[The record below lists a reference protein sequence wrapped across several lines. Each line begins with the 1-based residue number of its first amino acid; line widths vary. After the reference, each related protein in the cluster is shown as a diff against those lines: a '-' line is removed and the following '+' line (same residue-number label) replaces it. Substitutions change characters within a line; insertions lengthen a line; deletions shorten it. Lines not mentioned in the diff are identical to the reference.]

1 MLQRLKLQNV
11 GPAQSLDIEF
21 SPRVNLIT
29 GDNGLGKSF
38 LLDIAWWALTSHWA
52 YFQADP
58 YDRDLTATIT
68 FSYGAPDEEVGFS
81 AASDFDRE
89 DQKWKRPRGITPAP
103 GLVIHARADGG
114 ISVWDPARNTRAT
127 TSRAV
132 RLATTDRIPAYVFSW
147 DEIWNGKFPKKG
159 STIDRNRPICNGLIE
174 DWAFWQKDKD
184 SGVEMKQLEAVLLKL
199 SPAGSEHLR
208 PGPLVEVGIN
218 DVRRMPTLRMPYG
231 QNVPLV
237 HASAAMQRIVAL
249 AYMLVWT
256 WREHL
261 RVSKIRNQPASNE
274 IIFLI
279 DEIEAHFHPAW
290 QRRILRALM
299 DVTKALM
306 DSERVQVQI
315 IAVTHSPMI
324 LASMEP
330 VFDPNRD
337 SLWKFD
343 LVEAEGRQ
351 EVVLAKDRWHRR
363 GDASAW
369 LESDVFDLRT
379 ARSEEADNAMDDAR
393 KFMTDDK
400 PDKQTFD
407 RIYLA
412 LRQSLPGMDPFWI
425 EWRAWGFRHK
435 LLDGQTP

>member
-1 MLQRLKLQNV
+1 MLQRLKLQNI
-11 GPAQSLDIEF
+11 GPAQSLEIEF

-38 LLDIAWWALTSHWA
+38 LLDIAWWALTSRWA
-52 YFQADP
+52 YFQAEP
-58 YDRDLTATIT
+58 YDQDSLSTIT
-68 FSYGAPDEEVGFS
+68 FSYCAAGEEVGFRATS
-81 AASDFDRE
+81 EFERE
-89 DQKWKRPRGITPAP
+89 TQKWKMPRGLTPAP
-103 GLVIHARADGG
+103 GVVIHARVDGG
-114 ISVWDPARNTRAT
+114 ISVWDPARNSRAT
-127 TSRAV
+127 TIRAV
-132 RLATTDRIPAYVFSW
+132 RLMDADRTPAYVFSW

-159 STIDRNRPICNGLIE
+159 STIDRSRPICNGLIE
-174 DWAFWQKDKD
+174 DWAFWQTEKD
-184 SGVEMKQLEAVLLKL
+184 GVEMKQLEAVLLKL
-199 SPAGSEHLR
+199 SP
-208 PGPLVEVGIN
+208 PGPLPLTPGALTSASIN

-237 HASAAMQRIVAL
+237 HVSAAMQRILAL
-249 AYMLVWT
+249 AYMVVWT

-261 RVSKIRNQPASNE
+261 RVCKIRNQPTSKE
-274 IIFLI
+274 VIFLI
-279 DEIEAHFHPAW
+279 DEIEAHLHPAW

-306 DSERVQVQI
+306 DSDRVQVQI

-324 LASMEP
+324 LASLEP

-343 LVEAEGRQ
+343 LVDAGGRR
-351 EVVLAKDRWHRR
+351 EVVLSKDRWHRR

-369 LESDVFDLRT
+369 LESDVFDLGT
-379 ARSEEADNAMDDAR
+379 ARSEEAERAMDDAR
-393 KFMTDDK
+393 KFMVADK
-400 PDKQTFD
+400 PDKEVFD

-412 LRQSLPGMDPFWI
+412 LRQSLPGADPFWI

>member
-11 GPAQSLDIEF
+11 GPAPSLDIEF

-38 LLDIAWWALTSHWA
+38 LLDIAWWALTSHWTN
-52 YFQADP
+52 FQAVP
-58 YDRDLTATIT
+58 YDTAATASISYSYSDLGEA
-68 FSYGAPDEEVGFS
+68 VGFS
-81 AASDFDRE
+81 ATSEFNRE
-89 DQKWKRPRGITPAP
+89 DQKWGRPHGSTPAP

-114 ISVWDPARNTRAT
+114 ISVWDPTRNSRT
-127 TSRAV
+127 TTIRAV
-132 RLATTDRIPAYVFSW
+132 RLMLADRVPAYVFDR

-159 STIDRNRPICNGLIE
+159 TTIDRGRPICNGLIE
-174 DWAFWQKDKD
+174 DWAFWQTED
-184 SGVEMKQLEAVLLKL
+184 GVEMKQLEAVLLKL
-199 SPAGSEHLR
+199 SPAGSEPLR
-208 PGPLVEVGIN
+208 PGRLTEVGIN
-218 DVRRMPTLRMPYG
+218 DVRRMPTLHMPYG

-261 RVSKIRNQPASNE
+261 RVSKIRNQSPAEE

-279 DEIEAHFHPAW
+279 DEIEAHLHPAW

-299 DVTKALM
+299 DVTKALF

-343 LVEAEGRQ
+343 LVKVDGHG
-351 EVVLAKDRWHRR
+351 EVIITKDAWHRR

-379 ARSEEADNAMDDAR
+379 ARSEEADNAMEDAR
-393 KFMTDDK
+393 KFMVADQ
-400 PDKQTFD
+400 PDKQAFD

-412 LRQSLPGMDPFWI
+412 LRQSMPGADPFWI
-425 EWRAWGFRHK
+425 EWRAWGFRHG
-435 LLDGQTP
+435 LLDEQKS